1 MKTKTKA
8 LAVSLCAILLVVA
21 SVMGTMAYLTSTDK
35 VENTFTVGNVQITLD
50 EADVDTDGTPVEGAE
65 RVKKNEYHLMPGHTY
80 TKDPTVHFAAGS
92 EASYLFVKVENGI
105 KDIIDTTTI
114 EDQIEANKWEKL
126 TGVSGVDNVYYQK
139 VDANT
144 GNAAVD
150 YVVFGSFKIK
160 DDVKGEELA
169 KYETETNS
177 KGEITNGKQITV
189 TAYAVQQ
196 DGFEDAKDA
205 WTNTFGKTT
214 TENTGN

>member
-105 KDIIDTTTI
+105 KDIIDTTTNI
-114 EDQIEANKWEKL
+114 ENQITTNGWTKL
-126 TGVSGVDNVYYQK
+126 DGVDNVYYK
-139 VDANT
+139 TVVAN
-144 GNAAVD
+144 NSDKAID
-150 YVVFGSFKIK
+150 HVVFGSFKIK
-160 DDVKGEELA
+160 DDVNGEELA
-169 KYETETNS
+169 KYNTEKNS

-214 TENTGN
+214 TEATTGN